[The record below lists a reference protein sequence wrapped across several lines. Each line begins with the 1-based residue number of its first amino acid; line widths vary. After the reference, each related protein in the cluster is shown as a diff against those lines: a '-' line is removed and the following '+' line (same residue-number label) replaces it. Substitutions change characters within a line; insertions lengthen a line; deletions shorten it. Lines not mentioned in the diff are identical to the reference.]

1 MIYLL
6 GTDEA
11 GYGPNLGPLVV
22 AATLWEVQ
30 GEAGDADLYER
41 LKHCVT
47 TKPPGKKRA
56 TNQHVWLADSKV
68 VYQGGLAAL
77 ERGVWLALGC
87 AGVQLKQCADWTQL
101 WASVCPDAAPQFVD
115 QPWHHPYNEPL
126 PLHHAGT
133 NLSAEV
139 SQFQAGLKQA
149 GVRIISMSATV
160 LFPKSFNEKLQSHTS
175 KGEVLSLATLQLAR
189 RMLAGLP
196 EPGPVLMCSDKHGGR
211 NKYAAYLQHVFD
223 EELIEVCT
231 EGADLSMYR
240 WGQAA
245 ARVEARFQPRGER
258 FLPVALASMTAKY
271 LREIAMR
278 SFNLYWSTLI
288 PGLPPTAGYP
298 QDAQRFLASISSHS
312 AYNALPAD
320 VLWRLK

>member
-87 AGVQLKQCADWTQL
+87 AGVQLKQ

-160 LFPKSFNEKLQSHTS
+160 LFPKSFNE
-175 KGEVLSLATLQLAR
+175 TL
-189 RMLAGLP
+189 
-196 EPGPVLMCSDKHGGR
+196 
-211 NKYAAYLQHVFD
+211 
-223 EELIEVCT
+223 
-231 EGADLSMYR
+231 
-240 WGQAA
+240 
-245 ARVEARFQPRGER
+245 
-258 FLPVALASMTAKY
+258 
-271 LREIAMR
+271 
-278 SFNLYWSTLI
+278 
-288 PGLPPTAGYP
+288 
-298 QDAQRFLASISSHS
+298 
-312 AYNALPAD
+312 
-320 VLWRLK
+320 